1 MKAKV
6 VIRKYHAL
14 NAHLA
19 VRIKLT
25 HVLALMCKTVF
36 TTAITAILKVLSK
49 IVTIGVVKAKS

>member
-1 MKAKV
+1 MKAKMATK
-6 VIRKYHAL
+6 KYHAL

-19 VRIKLT
+19 ARIKLT

-36 TTAITAILKVLSK
+36 TNAITAILKVLSK